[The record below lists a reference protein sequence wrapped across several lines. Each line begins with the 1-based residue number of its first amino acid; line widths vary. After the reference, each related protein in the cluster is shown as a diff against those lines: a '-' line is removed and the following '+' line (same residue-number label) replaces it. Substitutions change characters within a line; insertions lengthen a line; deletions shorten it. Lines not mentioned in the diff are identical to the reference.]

1 MSIREIEKE
10 IVYIIQPR
18 DEGRLV
24 KAVARDRMGLS
35 HRQFASAKFREG
47 GVTLD
52 GGRALASDRVRAGQR
67 LAVRLREEG
76 FSHEARAGE
85 VAVVYEDED
94 ILVVDKPAPLPTQSS
109 ERQTGDTLEARM
121 AALLG
126 GRAFRPVN
134 RLDKGTSG
142 LMVVAKHAQAQSI
155 LQSQLHTP
163 LFARGYLAV
172 VEGAPRPPEGIV
184 DAPIAKADGPTVR
197 REVRADGKPSRT
209 RYRTVRSRGGLSLVR
224 LDLETGRTHQI
235 RVHMAHIG
243 CPVAGDFLYGRE
255 RADLPGRFALHSA
268 FLTLRLPSTGEERS
282 FASPLP
288 EDLARLV
295 P

>member
-10 IVYIIQPR
+10 IAYTIEPR

-24 KAVARDRMGLS
+24 KAIARDRMGLS
-35 HRQFASAKFREG
+35 HKQFSSAKFREG

-52 GGRALASDRVRAGQR
+52 GARALASDRVRSGQR
-67 LAVRLREEG
+67 LVVRLREEG
-76 FSHEARAGE
+76 FSHPALPGE
-85 VAVVYEDED
+85 VDVVWADED
-94 ILVVDKPAPLPTQSS
+94 IFIVNKPAPLPTQSS

-121 AALLG
+121 ASLLE

-142 LMVVAKHAQAQSI
+142 LMVVARHAQAQAV
-155 LQSQLHTP
+155 LQAQLHTP
-163 LFARGYLAV
+163 LFARGYLAL
-172 VEGAPRPPEGIV
+172 VEGAPEPREGVV

-197 REVRADGKPSRT
+197 REVRADGKISRT
-209 RYRTVRSRGGLSLVR
+209 RYRTLRSAGGLSLLR

-243 CPVAGDFLYGRE
+243 CPVAGDFLYGAE

-268 FLTLRLPSTGEERS
+268 FLTLRQPATGEILS
-282 FASPLP
+282 FEAPLP
-288 EDLARLV
+288 EELSRLL